1 MTLFKKILAAMLL
14 ISLLPLIVS
23 AIILAFNLGNVREK
37 LADRIAAAADLQAS
51 EGLRQRA
58 EQVATNIS
66 DFLKECEGDLRL
78 LAALPRSP
86 QVLKTFYETRKGM
99 VWYRR
104 GTAEKPHEVKEWIPR
119 YSALAI
125 IDKDGRELCAIRD
138 GRLLSP
144 DELRDV

>member
-23 AIILAFNLGNVREK
+23 ALILAFNLGNVREK
-37 LADRIAAAADLQAS
+37 LADKIAAAADLQAS

-104 GTAEKPHEVKEWIPR
+104 GPEKPHEVKEWIPR

-125 IDKDGRELCAIRD
+125 IDKDGRELYAIRD
-138 GRLLSP
+138 GRLLP
-144 DELRDV
+144 P